1 MKKHT
6 LALVSRSLLALLFAC
21 GIAAAEE
28 TPQLEK
34 LKYTAVSLGAE
45 EVTLQLNGS
54 YSPKIFTLKGESP
67 RVILDFADMTYSREI
82 KSITTTNGS
91 IIKRVRVGMHADDAP
106 KTRVVFDLATL
117 KNVDYTQS
125 FDEKTSTLTLRF
137 TGPGKAAETKKTA
150 AQHKQQDKAAEQAG
164 AAEAQTTAVQETPTT
179 SASATPEAPA
189 APQNETTPTPPAAKT
204 SAQEEAVAAASEKP
218 GQQQAAAPAQPTAQ
232 DPAQAI
238 KPPAPTPPPPALQAE
253 QAKPQAA
260 TAEKKAETPPQPP
273 VPAPKETAT
282 IAAKPEAPSTPP
294 PVIDAAKEDK
304 TATTAPAVADAK
316 QEEKKA
322 DKTAKTPPPAEA
334 SKADAKA
341 EKATSETPAKGEE
354 GPQLEYVKFDPNS
367 PKGEMVLFKLNGFHP
382 PAVHGVEEGIPRV
395 VCDFNNTKLLD
406 SGNNTIKANG
416 KFVKM
421 IRTSKT
427 KKPEK
432 VRVVIDLEPNRSYDL
447 QQVFFKDD
455 NLFVIIVNTVK
466 K

>member
-6 LALVSRSLLALLFAC
+6 LALISRSLLALLFAC

-34 LKYTAVSLGAE
+34 LKYTAVSPGAE

-67 RVILDFADMTYSREI
+67 RVILDFADMTHSREI

-91 IIKRVRVGMHADDAP
+91 IIKRVRVGMHADDSP

-137 TGPGKAAETKKTA
+137 TGPGKTAETKKTA
-150 AQHKQQDKAAEQAG
+150 AQRKQQDKTAEQAVT
-164 AAEAQTTAVQETPTT
+164 AETQAEAVQETPAT
-179 SASATPEAPA
+179 SPPAVPEAPA
-189 APQNETTPTPPAAKT
+189 APQTETTATQPAAKT
-204 SAQEEAVAAASEKP
+204 SAQEEAAPAASEKP
-218 GQQQAAAPAQPTAQ
+218 AQQQAAAPAQPTT
-232 DPAQAI
+232 PAVE
-238 KPPAPTPPPPALQAE
+238 PPAPTPPAPAPQAE
-253 QAKPQAA
+253 QAKPQATA
-260 TAEKKAETPPQPP
+260 AEKKAEVPPQPT

-282 IAAKPEAPSTPP
+282 VAAKPEAPSTPP
-294 PVIDAAKEDK
+294 PVVDAAQEGK
-304 TATTAPAVADAK
+304 TAPTAPAVADPK

-341 EKATSETPAKGEE
+341 EKAKTEAPAKGEE

-406 SGNNTIKANG
+406 SGKNTIKANG

>member
-6 LALVSRSLLALLFAC
+6 IALISRSLLALLFAY

-34 LKYTAVSLGAE
+34 LKYTAVSSGAE

-67 RVILDFADMTYSREI
+67 RVILDFADMTHSREI

-91 IIKRVRVGMHADDAP
+91 IIKRVRVGMHADDSP

-137 TGPGKAAETKKTA
+137 TGPGKTAETKKTV
-150 AQHKQQDKAAEQAG
+150 AQRKQQDKAAEQAVT
-164 AAEAQTTAVQETPTT
+164 AETQAEAVQETPAT
-179 SASATPEAPA
+179 SAPTVPEAPA
-189 APQNETTPTPPAAKT
+189 ATQPETTTTEPAAKT

-218 GQQQAAAPAQPTAQ
+218 AQQQPAAPAQPTT
-232 DPAQAI
+232 PAI
-238 KPPAPTPPPPALQAE
+238 EPPAPTPPAPAPQAE
-253 QAKPQAA
+253 QAKPQTTA
-260 TAEKKAETPPQPP
+260 AEKKAEVPPQPA

-282 IAAKPEAPSTPP
+282 VAAKPEAPSTPP
-294 PVIDAAKEDK
+294 PVVDAAKEGK
-304 TATTAPAVADAK
+304 TAPTAPAVADAK

-341 EKATSETPAKGEE
+341 EKAKSETPAKGEE

-406 SGNNTIKANG
+406 SGKNTIKANG

>member
-6 LALVSRSLLALLFAC
+6 IALVSRSLLALLFAC

-34 LKYTAVSLGAE
+34 LKYTAVSSGAE

-67 RVILDFADMTYSREI
+67 RVILDFADMTHSREI
-82 KSITTTNGS
+82 KNITTTNGS
-91 IIKRVRVGMHADDAP
+91 IIKRVRVGMHADDSP

-137 TGPGKAAETKKTA
+137 TGPGKAAATKKTA
-150 AQHKQQDKAAEQAG
+150 AHRKQQDKTAEQAV
-164 AAEAQTTAVQETPTT
+164 AAEAQTADAQETPAT
-179 SASATPEAPA
+179 SAPAVPEAPA
-189 APQNETTPTPPAAKT
+189 ATQTEATTPQPAAKT
-204 SAQEEAVAAASEKP
+204 SVQEAAAPAASEKP
-218 GQQQAAAPAQPTAQ
+218 AQQQASAPAQPNA
-232 DPAQAI
+232 
-238 KPPAPTPPPPALQAE
+238 PAPQTKQV
-253 QAKPQAA
+253 KPQA
-260 TAEKKAETPPQPP
+260 TAAEEKPEAPPQPP
-273 VPAPKETAT
+273 VPAPKETAAV
-282 IAAKPEAPSTPP
+282 AAKPDAPSTPP

-304 TATTAPAVADAK
+304 TAPPAPAVAEAK

-322 DKTAKTPPPAEA
+322 EKTAKTPPLAEA

-341 EKATSETPAKGEE
+341 EKAKAGGPAKGEE

-406 SGNNTIKANG
+406 SGKNTIKANG